1 MILIQTKNCESET
14 DKMMRVLERIRNVEL
29 PDVPVVKDRKDTTMT
44 HLNAHN
50 ADTGHVGDDV
60 VLLHCVK
67 IRLLTKTDLGDRERE
82 KERRTEKKKLM
93 QRCTDKKINK
103 TKIKPCGQERF

>member
-1 MILIQTKNCESET
+1 M
-14 DKMMRVLERIRNVEL
+14 RIRNRQNDAGLGKDPQCRITV

-82 KERRTEKKKLM
+82 RKEDRKE
-93 QRCTDKKINK
+93 KINAK
-103 TKIKPCGQERF
+103 MHR

>member
-82 KERRTEKKKLM
+82 RKEDRIKKK
-93 QRCTDKKINK
+93 K
-103 TKIKPCGQERF
+103 TNAKMH

>member
-1 MILIQTKNCESET
+1 M
-14 DKMMRVLERIRNVEL
+14 RIRNRQNDAGLGKDPQCRITV
-29 PDVPVVKDRKDTTMT
+29 PDVPVVKDSKDTTMT

-82 KERRTEKKKLM
+82 RKEDRIKKKKQM